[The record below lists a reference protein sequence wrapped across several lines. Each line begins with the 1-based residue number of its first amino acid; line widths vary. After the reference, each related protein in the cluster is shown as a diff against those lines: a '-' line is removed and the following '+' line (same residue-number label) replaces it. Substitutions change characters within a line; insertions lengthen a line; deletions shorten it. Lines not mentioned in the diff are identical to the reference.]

1 MEIFLTILFLII
13 GFALLV
19 KGADFFVDGACGLS
33 LRLKIPAYL
42 IGITVVAFG
51 TSLPEAAVSITAQF
65 RETTPSPSEI
75 LSAPIFLTP

>member
-51 TSLPEAAVSITAQF
+51 TSLPEAGGEHHRFNSGKQRHRPRKYCRLQYF
-65 RETTPSPSEI
+65 
-75 LSAPIFLTP
+75 